1 MAHKG
6 YIPLADEDYNLTAHE
21 SSLKSLLRVRDPVT
35 LAQNATAARE
45 NLYPLQ
51 TRILQRAW
59 RYPLRYLPL
68 LLCRGPARSGAN
80 FLRWRNQENNRS
92 GTLAWR
98 ELMQS
103 PDLPQ
108 AVREALLQ
116 IEQDRIVFNMQMSIV
131 TFILRQTRECAQKI
145 AEARTL
151 AGNIPTIPTMKKR
164 SDEYGST
171 RSE

>member
-6 YIPLADEDYNLTAHE
+6 YIPLADDDYNLPAYQTL
-21 SSLKSLLRVRDPVT
+21 LKSLLRVREPVT
-35 LAQNATAARE
+35 LAQDATAARE

-59 RYPLRYLPL
+59 RYPVRYLPL

-108 AVREALLQ
+108 PVREALLQ

-131 TFILRQTRECAQKI
+131 TFILRQTRECSQKM

-151 AGNIPTIPTMKKR
+151 AGNIPAIQSINGR
-164 SDEYGST
+164 SK
-171 RSE
+171 